1 MGSEE
6 RLAGERSERMSVGER
21 REPLDVVTELEM
33 NLQELQRKEGLQVF
47 QEMNRKEERPGEYP
61 LMHTAATRG
70 VL

>member
-6 RLAGERSERMSVGER
+6 RLAGERSERKSVTEG
-21 REPLDVVTELEM
+21 REPLVIGTKQEM
-33 NLQELQRKEGLQVF
+33 DSQTKEKLQALQEAKW
-47 QEMNRKEERPGEYP
+47 KEEIPDDCP

>member
-1 MGSEE
+1 MRSEE

-21 REPLDVVTELEM
+21 REPLDVVIR
-33 NLQELQRKEGLQVF
+33 QEIDLQRKEELQVV
-47 QEMNRKEERPGEYP
+47 QEMNRKEERPEEYP

>member
-6 RLAGERSERMSVGER
+6 RLAGERSERKSVTEGK
-21 REPLDVVTELEM
+21 EPLGDDVGTEQEM
-33 NLQELQRKEGLQVF
+33 ASQTKEELQALEKTK
-47 QEMNRKEERPGEYP
+47 RKEENLDDCP

>member
-6 RLAGERSERMSVGER
+6 RLAGERSERKSVAEG
-21 REPLDVVTELEM
+21 REPLDVGTEQGM
-33 NLQELQRKEGLQVF
+33 DSQTKEGLQAL
-47 QEMNRKEERPGEYP
+47 QDTKRKEKTLDDCP